1 MKKSFIFAALLCTS
15 LFCAAAEVAEDAL
28 YFAVDFDD
36 TTDAVK
42 SAGRAAAAEFRGTK
56 VFEEGI
62 SGKAIRLGEKAG
74 CPLYYTKDTL
84 DAAPPP
90 GNAVRSEKQ
99 RLTRK
104 AAKDYLWQNPTKKQ
118 PRMDVIEVW
127 LVRDDKTEKTKVAKI
142 NHIKA
147 AY

>member
-1 MKKSFIFAALLCTS
+1 MAVRYLRLHGYTVKERNWRSGHMEIDIIAANLSTVA
-15 LFCAAAEVAEDAL
+15 FVEVK
-28 YFAVDFDD
+28 
-36 TTDAVK
+36 TRT
-42 SAGRAAAAEFRGTK
+42 
-56 VFEEGI
+56 
-62 SGKAIRLGEKAG
+62 
-74 CPLYYTKDTL
+74 YTKDTL

-90 GNAVRSEKQ
+90 GNAVGSEKQ

-104 AAKDYLWQNPTKKQ
+104 AAKEYLWQKPTKKQ

-127 LVRDDKTEKTKVAKI
+127 LLRDGKAEKPKVAKI

>member
-1 MKKSFIFAALLCTS
+1 MQTNKTTKEIGNFGERMAVRYLRWHGYTVKECNWRSGHMEIDIIAANFSTIA
-15 LFCAAAEVAEDAL
+15 FVEV
-28 YFAVDFDD
+28 
-36 TTDAVK
+36 
-42 SAGRAAAAEFRGTK
+42 
-56 VFEEGI
+56 
-62 SGKAIRLGEKAG
+62 KARTYSRE
-74 CPLYYTKDTL
+74 TL
-84 DAAPPP
+84 DVAPPP

-104 AAKDYLWQNPTKKQ
+104 AAKDYLWQHPTQKK

-127 LVRDDKTEKTKVAKI
+127 LVHDEKTDKTRVAKI